1 MEGYMILRILEGSC
15 KRLAASIYRLGS
27 PEWFDERQG
36 GGLPPAILHIP
47 GDRYVA
53 QFLHHAGPFRTAREP
68 TLPWEH
74 DVWRRPWMGRQC
86 RELGNHDCR
95 LSGARRQFHR
105 HRQRLY
111 QRPFREDH
119 RRLLR
124 KEGKPRS
131 RRDRHKFCC
140 SLFEGDP
147 NGGGAGRKAL
157 IQQCE
162 ASLRRLQ
169 TDYIDIYWLH
179 IWDRTAP
186 IEETLRGLDDL
197 VASGKVRYIGFSN
210 LPAWKVS
217 EAQTIAHFRS
227 WAPIIAVQLEY
238 SLLERTAEGELFPM
252 AQEMGIGI
260 MPWSPLKHGF
270 LSGKFR
276 RENAGSVDTKRTAM
290 GVPSETDYLVIDA
303 LCAVAEEVGAT
314 AAAVALAWVWSRPGV
329 ESTLIGARRPD
340 QLQANLAALDL
351 ILTDAQ
357 MAQLNEASKPALN
370 FPADINNHV
379 APMFGFPGTT
389 IDGYT
394 APASPML
401 SASANRY

>member
-1 MEGYMILRILEGSC
+1 MEGLC
-15 KRLAASIYRLGS
+15 KRLAASIYRLVS
-27 PEWFDERQG
+27 PEWFDEEEG
-36 GGLPPAILHIP
+36 GGISAPLFLTSQEIDMSLNSFITLGRSGLRVSPFCLGSMTFGEDLGWGASVTDSETMIATYLERGGNFIDTANVYTNGHSEKII
-47 GDRYVA
+47 GDFFA
-53 QFLHHAGPFRTAREP
+53 KKKG
-68 TLPWEH
+68 
-74 DVWRRPWMGRQC
+74 
-86 RELGNHDCR
+86 
-95 LSGARRQFHR
+95 S
-105 HRQRLY
+105 
-111 QRPFREDH
+111 
-119 RRLLR
+119 
-124 KEGKPRS
+124 
-131 RRDRHKFCC
+131 RDRVVIGTKFCC

-197 VASGKVRYIGFSN
+197 VASGKVRYIGLSD

-217 EAQTIAHFRS
+217 EAQTIAHFRG

-252 AQEMGIGI
+252 AQEMGMGI

-276 RENAGSVDTKRTAM
+276 RDNAGSVDTKRTAM
-290 GVPSETDYLVIDA
+290 GVPGEKDYVVIDA
-303 LCAVAEEVGAT
+303 LCAVADEVGAT
-314 AAAVALAWVWSRPGV
+314 PAAVALAWVWSRPGV

-351 ILTDAQ
+351 TLTVAQ
-357 MAQLNEASKPALN
+357 MAQLNEVSKPALN

-379 APMFGFPGTT
+379 APMFSFPGTT